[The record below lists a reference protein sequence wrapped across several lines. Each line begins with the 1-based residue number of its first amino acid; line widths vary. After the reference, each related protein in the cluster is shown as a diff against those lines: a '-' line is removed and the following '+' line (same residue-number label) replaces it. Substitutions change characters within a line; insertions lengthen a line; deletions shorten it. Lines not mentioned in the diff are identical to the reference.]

1 MQAVSRNAVAAGIP
15 DEHEQRLIECRR
27 FLAEIGMRAT
37 GKCLQS
43 WQSQLQPETAAM
55 KKLMGVVALMAAGGT
70 RPEETW
76 THVVNY
82 VLVNSASSDR
92 ETHAAA
98 GLRST
103 TAAAPVK
110 RSRSM
115 ETQKDVAPEVDE
127 WGWSVSEDD
136 EHDAAFQALIARS
149 SRPAVEPFAAAVT
162 SGATKPETSGTSS
175 VLTPG
180 TGSTAAPRAP
190 VSFPA
195 PYGAPSEPHRVLAA
209 ATLPPTDDP
218 ARALNQFSIFTYS
231 MPVKSGK

>member
-127 WGWSVSEDD
+127 WGWSVSED
-136 EHDAAFQALIARS
+136 EHDVAFSRVES
-149 SRPAVEPFAAAVT
+149 SSLPAVEPFAAAVT
-162 SGATKPETSGTSS
+162 SGATEPETSGTSS

-180 TGSTAAPRAP
+180 TGGTAAPCAP
-190 VSFPA
+190 VSIPA
-195 PYGAPSEPHRVLAA
+195 PYGAPSEPHRVLVAA
-209 ATLPPTDDP
+209 ELPPTDDP